1 MLGYREQRVEVP
13 GSTTDAYEWA
23 RACLVKVG
31 TLKEEDPAERFLRG
45 SARYGLEKVRLKLT
59 VEEGAAGSSVLIR
72 AQGNDV
78 WGYGARRVIERIEG
92 SLRQEI

>member
-1 MLGYREQRVEVP
+1 MLGYREERIEVP
-13 GSTTDAYEWA
+13 GSMTDAYGQA
-23 RACLVKVG
+23 RAALVRVG

-59 VEEGAAGSSVLIR
+59 VEEGAAGSWVLIR

-78 WGYGARRVIERIEG
+78 WAYGARRVIGLIKD
-92 SLRQEI
+92 SLRHER